1 MKLSSLRRTRA
12 TAPAGVSG
20 AARIDRQTRSIVKR
34 ARPGDIAII
43 DHVDIDRAS
52 ASALVEARVAA
63 VVNVAP
69 SVSGRYPNLG
79 PELLLAAGV
88 PLVDN
93 VDPAVF
99 STVND
104 GDIIRVTGG
113 DIFRGDDRIATG
125 SPQDQDSV
133 ASSLEASKAGM
144 ATQLE
149 ALRANVLEYSTR
161 EWALL
166 VDGKGVPSTKV
177 SFEDRHVVVVQRAYD
192 YRGDLRSLK
201 AYIRENDPLFV
212 AIGDGAEVLLEAGYR
227 PDVIMT
233 DADAADVSDSTL
245 RCGAEVVF
253 CAATGD
259 RTERLDRLERLGV
272 DAKLFVTSGTGEDAA
287 LVLAHAQR
295 AKLMVLV
302 GSPRTLAELMD
313 TGRAGMASTL
323 VTRASAGADVVH
335 ANVVAQLY
343 ANRVRT
349 WLVLVLIVLGLCLV
363 AAAIATTPIGQ
374 DWWDQLTSWLNDTSK
389 RLGDRL

>member
-1 MKLSSLRRTRA
+1 MKLSSLRRTRSV
-12 TAPAGVSG
+12 APAGVSG

-34 ARPGDIAII
+34 AQPGDIAII

-93 VDPAVF
+93 VDPDVF

-104 GDIIRVTGG
+104 GDMIRVTGG
-113 DIFRGDDRIATG
+113 DIFRGDHRIATG

-149 ALRANVLEYSTR
+149 ALRANALEYSTR

-166 VDGKGVPSTKV
+166 VEGKGVPATKT

-192 YRGDLRSLK
+192 YRGDLRSLRT
-201 AYIRENDPLFV
+201 YIRENDPLFV
-212 AIGDGAEVLLEAGYR
+212 GVGDGAEVLLEAGYQ
-227 PDVIMT
+227 PDVIVT
-233 DADAADVSDSTL
+233 DAEAADVSDSTL
-245 RCGAEVVF
+245 RCGAEVAF

-272 DAKLFVTSGTGEDAA
+272 DARLFVTSGTGEDAA
-287 LVLAHAQR
+287 LVLAHTQR
-295 AKLMVLV
+295 AKLIVLA
-302 GSPRTLAELMD
+302 GSPRSLVELMD
-313 TGRAGMASTL
+313 TGRAGMASSL
-323 VTRASAGADVVH
+323 VTRASSGASVVH

-343 ANRVRT
+343 ANRLRT
-349 WLVLVLIVLGLCLV
+349 WLVLMLIVLGLCLV

-374 DWWDQLTSWLNDTSK
+374 EWWDELTSWLSDTVA
-389 RLGDRL
+389 RLGDRV

>member
-20 AARIDRQTRSIVKR
+20 AARIDRQTRAIVKR

-79 PELLLAAGV
+79 PGLLLAAGV

-93 VDPAVF
+93 VDPEVF

-113 DIFRGDDRIATG
+113 EIFLGDDRIATG

-133 ASSLEASKAGM
+133 ASSLEASKVGM

-149 ALRANVLEYSTR
+149 ALRANAMEYSTR

-166 VDGKGVPSTKV
+166 VDGRGVPATMT
-177 SFEDRHVVVVQRAYD
+177 SFEGRHVIVVQRAYD

-201 AYIRENDPLFV
+201 TYMRENGPLFV
-212 AIGDGAEVLLEAGYR
+212 GVGEGAEVLLEAGYQ
-227 PDVIMT
+227 PDVIVT
-233 DADAADVSDSTL
+233 DAEAADVSDATL

-253 CAATGD
+253 CAASGD
-259 RTERLDRLERLGV
+259 RTERLDRLERLGI

-287 LVLAHAQR
+287 LVLAHTQR
-295 AKLMVLV
+295 AKLIVLA
-302 GSPRTLAELMD
+302 GSPRSLVELMD
-313 TGRAGMASTL
+313 TGRAGMASSL
-323 VTRASAGADVVH
+323 VTRASSGASVVH

-349 WLVLVLIVLGLCLV
+349 WLVLVLILLGLCLV

-374 DWWDQLTSWLNDTSK
+374 EWWDQLLSWLRDAST
-389 RLGDRL
+389 RLRDRF

>member
-1 MKLSSLRRTRA
+1 MKLSSLRRTRSV
-12 TAPAGVSG
+12 APAGVSG

-34 ARPGDIAII
+34 AQPGDIAII

-93 VDPAVF
+93 VDPDVF

-104 GDIIRVTGG
+104 GDMIRVTGG
-113 DIFRGDDRIATG
+113 DIFRGDHRIATG

-149 ALRANVLEYSTR
+149 ALRANALEYSTR

-166 VDGKGVPSTKV
+166 VEGKGVPATKT

-192 YRGDLRSLK
+192 YRGDLRSLRT
-201 AYIRENDPLFV
+201 YIRETDPLLV
-212 AIGDGAEVLLEAGYR
+212 GVGDGAEVLLEAGYQ
-227 PDVIMT
+227 PDVIVT
-233 DADAADVSDSTL
+233 DAEAADVSDSTL

-287 LVLAHAQR
+287 LVLAHTQR
-295 AKLMVLV
+295 AKLIVLA
-302 GSPRTLAELMD
+302 GSPRSLVELMD
-313 TGRAGMASTL
+313 TGRAGMASSL
-323 VTRASAGADVVH
+323 VTRASSGASVVH

-343 ANRVRT
+343 ANRLRT
-349 WLVLVLIVLGLCLV
+349 WLVLMLIVLGLCLV

-374 DWWDQLTSWLNDTSK
+374 EWWDELTSWLSDTVA
-389 RLGDRL
+389 RLGDRV